1 MSRDVST
8 NSAVLLTTENLRPLF
23 RSRKLSVGYAGY
35 LLAERRHL
43 IRECFPRGQIVV
55 KRIWKEQPDKV
66 DLGIPEARLASVR
79 EGEDLFFWLQAV
91 TFACQRGKVGRYSG
105 TYMKNEEI
113 LLDFWN
119 SYRRAWSHFSKQLLP
134 PIEQIVTFG
143 SELNSGMPSWL
154 CGIPLFGF
162 GVDSVFEQRLTLQ
175 GQALSNALAREL
187 SVDTWSAVYE

>member
-35 LLAERRHL
+35 LLGERRHL
-43 IRECFPRGQIVV
+43 IRECFPDGRIVV
-55 KRIWKEQPDKV
+55 KRIWRDQPDEV
-66 DLGIPEARLASVR
+66 DSGIAEARLAAVR
-79 EGEDLFFWLQAV
+79 EGEDLFLWLRAV
-91 TFACQRGKVGRYSG
+91 TFACQGGEVGRYSD
-105 TYMKNEEI
+105 TYMTNEEI

-119 SYRRAWSHFSKQLLP
+119 SYLRAWSHFFKQLLP

-143 SELNSGMPSWL
+143 SERNSGMPL

-162 GVDSVFEQRLTLQ
+162 STDTVFEQRLTLQ
-175 GQALSNALAREL
+175 GQALSNALALEL
-187 SVDTWSAVYE
+187 SEDTWSVVSE